1 MTGEWRGWWGQLI
14 WSIPLIAAGWAA
26 IATSGLPFVIR
37 TPWEQ
42 SPEIDSDE
50 NKTSCCKTYLHLF
63 ISNSRRIHKIIWIP
77 SISDSLIWQVIR
89 ILLLNVVVIWL
100 LRRVVRMEGILEG
113 WWRPVLVLSEV
124 EIFIEPLNAL
134 TPVQII
140 LVAAW
145 WGGCFWTRM
154 SSLEIQLHQFPEWV
168 QPPAPVVLL
177 PELLGGLVTGAGG
190 GGGAGGCW
198 WRGEGDTGGCGV
210 GSVHGCGGAATG
222 GYWQLVTG
230 LTGSWCPVPVVA
242 APGPVPR
249 WTLDTRRYLRSA
261 TGPPCG
267 GAGGVGTWPP
277 PVSHWCSVT
286 HWHQHL
292 APCHHCD
299 TFRCS
304 FTRGSPGHP
313 GQDIWLFVWRRA
325 IGHGKRRG

>member
-1 MTGEWRGWWGQLI
+1 MGAVNMVNTTNSVRVGGY
-14 WSIPLIAAGWAA
+14 IAA
-26 IATSGLPFVIR
+26 SGLPFVIR

-77 SISDSLIWQVIR
+77 FISDSLIWQVIR
-89 ILLLNVVVIWL
+89 ILLFNVVVIRL

-145 WGGCFWTRM
+145 WGGCFWTGI
-154 SSLEIQLHQFPEWV
+154 SLLEIQLHQFPEWV

-177 PELLGGLVTGAGG
+177 PELLGGLVAGAGG
-190 GGGAGGCW
+190 GGGTGGCW

-222 GYWQLVTG
+222 
-230 LTGSWCPVPVVA
+230 SWSPGWPAAGVRWPVVA

-249 WTLDTRRYLRSA
+249 WTLDTGRYLRSA
-261 TGPPCG
+261 TGPLV
-267 GAGGVGTWPP
+267 AG
-277 PVSHWCSVT
+277 
-286 HWHQHL
+286 
-292 APCHHCD
+292 
-299 TFRCS
+299 
-304 FTRGSPGHP
+304 RGEWEPDPSC
-313 GQDIWLFVWRRA
+313 
-325 IGHGKRRG
+325 KRVQ